1 MNKFISFTSIVSM
14 VLGLAML
21 TGGVWGIA
29 FTYKS
34 VARENITTSS
44 DASISEIAVRGPF
57 TLKAQSDV
65 IRHHTLDSTEGKTY
79 SEMSR
84 DEDRSIWITATTL
97 MNALNLGILAYA
109 FFALSIA
116 LGLFLI
122 LSGLVFRRLNKE
134 S

>member
-1 MNKFISFTSIVSM
+1 MNKFISFTSIISM

-34 VARENITTSS
+34 VVRENITTSS
-44 DASISEIAVRGPF
+44 DASISEIPVRGPF